1 MKLEINYRKKNRKRT
16 HMWRLNDMLLKKQQ
30 INREIKKETRKYLE
44 TNKNG
49 NTTLQ
54 KSMGCRKNNLREKL
68 IVIQAFLREAFTSL
82 RNKKSLKQ
90 TYHLKELEKENNAK
104 LAEARE

>member
-1 MKLEINYRKKNRKRT
+1 M
-16 HMWRLNDMLLKKQQ
+16 
-30 INREIKKETRKYLE
+30 ETRLS
-44 TNKNG
+44 KN
-49 NTTLQ
+49 LWDAE
-54 KSMGCRKNNLREKL
+54 KMDLREKL

-104 LAEARE
+104 SAEARE